1 MADYTCGGPHVNPS
15 VTTAMFIWKQVTAEE
30 WLLRVSAQMAG
41 GVLAFP
47 IIQGI
52 SSFYD
57 VTIGGPAFSLGD
69 CEGCAGTMFDAIMNE
84 FLASFILLMG
94 VFIFCTTA
102 IGKIYYIKQPLLA
115 AVIRYCCVFYGKT
128 GPAMNPALGTT
139 WAFFTADQ
147 VYPSDTAH
155 YIVYWL
161 GSMLGASMAA
171 LTWSALDPAG
181 PSGFLAK
188 NKSKKE

>member
-1 MADYTCGGPHVNPS
+1 
-15 VTTAMFIWKQVTAEE
+15 
-30 WLLRVSAQMAG
+30 
-41 GVLAFP
+41 
-47 IIQGI
+47 
-52 SSFYD
+52 
-57 VTIGGPAFSLGD
+57 
-69 CEGCAGTMFDAIMNE
+69 MFDAIMNE

-94 VFIFCTTA
+94 IFIFCTTA

-139 WAFFTADQ
+139 WAFFAADQ